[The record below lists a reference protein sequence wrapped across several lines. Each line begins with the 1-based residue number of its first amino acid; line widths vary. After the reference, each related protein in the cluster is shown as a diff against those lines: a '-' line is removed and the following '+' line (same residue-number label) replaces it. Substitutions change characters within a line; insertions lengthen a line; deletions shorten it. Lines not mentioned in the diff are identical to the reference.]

1 MPPAS
6 RPGTILTVFC
16 CAPVCH
22 NVGGDVPKAR
32 AMRKY
37 WPVAVFPILLLIWW
51 GFSRRDSE
59 VTLHFSSA
67 RRGTIVSTVS
77 TNGKVEP
84 SEWAAAR
91 AETSGVVRSVAVQR
105 GQQVEAGQ
113 KLVVLDSESA
123 RSELAAALAKEG
135 EASAAAATLGK
146 GGKAQTVANL
156 TDSIASA
163 QAALEVAQR
172 HYQSVQRLAEKQA
185 ATKAQLQDAKDSVD
199 RAQLQLTAL
208 RDQKETLVTPSDR
221 SVALAQLRDAEA
233 AVSLARHKLDIAAVT
248 APISGTL
255 YQFDLKV
262 GDYLKL
268 GDLAG
273 YVGKLDQVKVIVYV
287 DEPDLG
293 RIALDMPV
301 EITWDARPG
310 QKWQGRVNKLPT
322 EVIAL
327 GTRSVGEVTTVVDNP
342 NHELLPGVSVNALI
356 MSKSVKDAVSIPRSA
371 LRTLHGATGVYKLED
386 KSIVWTPIE
395 TGISDVNNVQA
406 VSGLAIGDEVADR
419 VVEPSDAE
427 MRNGMRV
434 KALLD

>member
-1 MPPAS
+1 M
-6 RPGTILTVFC
+6 
-16 CAPVCH
+16 
-22 NVGGDVPKAR
+22 K
-32 AMRKY
+32 KY
-37 WPVAVFPILLLIWW
+37 WPVVAVPILLFVWW
-51 GFSRRDSE
+51 GFSRRDSPA
-59 VTLHFSSA
+59 TLHFSSA
-67 RRGTIVSTVS
+67 HRSTIVSTVS

-84 SEWAAAR
+84 VEWATAR
-91 AETSGVVRSVAVQR
+91 AETAGVVRSVAVQR
-105 GQQVEAGQ
+105 GQHVDAGQ
-113 KLVVLDSESA
+113 TLVVLDNESA

-135 EASAAAATLGK
+135 EARAASATLGQ

-163 QAALEVAQR
+163 QTAVEVAQR
-172 HYQSVQRLAEKQA
+172 HYQSLDRLAAKQA
-185 ATKAQLQDAKDSVD
+185 ATPAQLQDAKDAVD

-208 RDQKETLVTPSDR
+208 KNQKETLVTASDR

-233 AVSLARHKLDIAAVT
+233 AVALARHKLDLAAIT

-262 GDYLKL
+262 GDYLKP

-273 YVGKLDQVKVIVYV
+273 YVGKLDQVKVTVYV

-327 GTRSVGEVTTVVDNP
+327 GTRTVGEVTTVVDNP

-356 MSKSVKDAVSIPRSA
+356 ISKVAKDAVSISRSA
-371 LRTLHGATGVYKLED
+371 LRTQHGATGVFKLANG
-386 KSIVWTPIE
+386 SIAWTPIE
-395 TGISDVNNVQA
+395 AGISDVNNVQV
-406 VSGLAIGDEVADR
+406 VSGLAVGDEVADR

-427 MRNGMRV
+427 MRDGMRV

>member
-1 MPPAS
+1 MIELFLA
-6 RPGTILTVFC
+6 
-16 CAPVCH
+16 CAETEPI
-22 NVGGDVPKAR
+22 GGSGLSQCFRDLLKAL
-32 AMRKY
+32 AMKKY
-37 WPVAVFPILLLIWW
+37 WPVVAVPALLLLWW
-51 GFSRRDSE
+51 GFSRRDSQ

-67 RRGTIVSTVS
+67 HHGTIVSTVS
-77 TNGKVEP
+77 TNGKIEP
-84 SEWAAAR
+84 VEWAAAR

-105 GQQVEAGQ
+105 GQEVAAGE

-135 EASAAAATLGK
+135 EARAALTTLGQ
-146 GGKAQTVANL
+146 GGKAQAVANL
-156 TDSIASA
+156 NDSIDSA

-185 ATKAQLQDAKDSVD
+185 ATKTQLQDAKDSVD

-208 RDQKETLVTPSDR
+208 KDQKETLVTPSDR
-221 SVALAQLRDAEA
+221 SVAGVQLRDAEA
-233 AVSLARHKLDIAAVT
+233 AVSLARHKLDLATVT

-262 GDYLKL
+262 GDYLKP

-273 YVGKLDQVKVIVYV
+273 YVGKLDQVKVTVYV

-293 RIALDMPV
+293 RIGLGMPV

-310 QKWQGRVNKLPT
+310 QKWQGHVNKLPT

-327 GTRSVGEVTTVVDNP
+327 GTRTVGEVTTVVDNP

-356 MSKSVKDAVSIPRSA
+356 ISKVVKDALSIPRSA
-371 LRTLHGATGVYKLED
+371 LRTLHGATGVFKLENT
-386 KSIVWTPIE
+386 SIAWAPIE
-395 TGISDVNNVQA
+395 TGISDVNKVQV
-406 VSGLAIGDEVADR
+406 VSGLAPGDEVADR

-427 MRNGMRV
+427 VHAGMRV